1 MQSGGLLERGAGSLK
16 AARTAY
22 EDGHY
27 KTTVSRAYHA
37 ANQLVVCARRAET
50 LAYLP
55 SPLNWSR
62 QRPEVSKRIAL
73 CKTNH

>member
-27 KTTVSRAYHA
+27 KTTISRAYHTA
-37 ANQLVVCARRAET
+37 YHLVVWVHAERR
-50 LAYLP
+50 
-55 SPLNWSR
+55 R
-62 QRPEVSKRIAL
+62 
-73 CKTNH
+73 

>member
-1 MQSGGLLERGAGSLK
+1 MQSGGLLERGACSLK

-55 SPLNWSR
+55 HP
-62 QRPEVSKRIAL
+62 
-73 CKTNH
+73 